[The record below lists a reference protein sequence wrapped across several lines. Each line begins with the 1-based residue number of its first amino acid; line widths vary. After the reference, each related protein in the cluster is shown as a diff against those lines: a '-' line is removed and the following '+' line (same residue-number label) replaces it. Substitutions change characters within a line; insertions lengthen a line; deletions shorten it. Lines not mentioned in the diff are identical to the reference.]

1 MGVKQWDCQ
10 QYFDCSCLFEEA
22 HGSEMAQQCKVD
34 AQDAKED
41 STGKSRK
48 KEKVNLRLGAVS
60 H

>member
-1 MGVKQWDCQ
+1 MSQK
-10 QYFDCSCLFEEA
+10 
-22 HGSEMAQQCKVD
+22 CKVD